1 MYKKF
6 PRENMLQR
14 QIFSNIFSVGFFSY
28 VLKIIALWKHSIS
41 DPIILE
47 DKTPIQDD
55 KLSSLLTF
63 HLVEMTFSVL
73 VLGEI

>member
-14 QIFSNIFSVGFFSY
+14 QIFSNIFSVGLFSV

-41 DPIILE
+41 NPIILE

-55 KLSSLLTF
+55 KFSSLLTF
-63 HLVEMTFSVL
+63 HQVEMTFSIL
-73 VLGEI
+73 VHGEI